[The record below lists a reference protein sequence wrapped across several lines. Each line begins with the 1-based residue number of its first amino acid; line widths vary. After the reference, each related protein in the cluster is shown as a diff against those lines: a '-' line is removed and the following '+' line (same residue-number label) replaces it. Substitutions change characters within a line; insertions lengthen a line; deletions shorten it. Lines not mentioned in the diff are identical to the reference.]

1 MTQPIG
7 ADLFRH
13 LQSAGDPSMLPDGS
27 GCAYVLS
34 WIDAATSESRS
45 RIYWIDTAVPGA
57 AVPGAAVPGAA
68 VPGAAVPG
76 AAVPGAAVPGAAV
89 PGAAVPGAAVPG
101 AGGVTR
107 PQPFTRGNA
116 DTHPRYSPDG
126 NTLAFLRPG
135 ADGPDSPRQVWTMP
149 AHGGEAARLTNMA
162 TGVREFA
169 WSPDSSRLVVVADC
183 CPDDGAPS
191 DATRP
196 DEPKVREVHR
206 IRYRHDAIGW
216 RGDGHFHLFTADAA
230 TGATTQ
236 LTDGDWDDMAPAWS
250 PDGNRIAF
258 ISGRSDARDVTATNE
273 VYVIDV
279 PADAADDVEMPTPV
293 LWSQGLTDAAAV
305 IWSPDGQKLAAAG
318 ATGDGLTVLWQAYL
332 YILQPGERPR
342 RITDDRI
349 RPCLGYPGIYPPLEL
364 RWVTGDSNGGNEGR
378 ILFLADAAG
387 ETRLY
392 SLAVASA
399 GSNSDGSDP
408 AGSDADPVALT
419 EGGELVSGIAMDA
432 AVVQVALASSAPEL
446 PPEMYLL
453 TLHGP
458 DGSDRARRR
467 ITDHNDG
474 WLAEHPPAAMEK
486 FAINRGRWD
495 IECRLYHPPGFD
507 PTQRYPM
514 LLEIHGGPNGAFY
527 DSFVPWH
534 QVPATAGYLVLA
546 VNPRGSSTYGEEF
559 VDAVLGDWGGED
571 YQDLMSAVDAVCERP
586 YVDSDRLLIHGYSY
600 GGFMTTWTIGH
611 DDRFRA
617 AVAGAPCIDLWSMY
631 GTSDIAASFGETQWS
646 ARPSGGAPATVPM
659 ATELAEGV
667 DSLAYRLLQR
677 SPITFAPQVNTPVL
691 LLHGEAD
698 ARCPIGQSEQ
708 YFQMLKRLDKAVE
721 MVRFP
726 GCGHGFLR
734 TGHVAL
740 RQAYL
745 QRMMDWFERW
755 LG

>member
-7 ADLFRH
+7 ADLFRY

-27 GCAYVLS
+27 RCAYVLS

-45 RIYWIDTAVPGA
+45 RIYQIDTTAPGA
-57 AVPGAAVPGAA
+57 A
-68 VPGAAVPG
+68 
-76 AAVPGAAVPGAAV
+76 
-89 PGAAVPGAAVPG
+89 
-101 AGGVTR
+101 GVAK
-107 PQPFTRGNA
+107 PQPFTRGDA

-135 ADGPDSPRQVWTMP
+135 SDGPDSPRQVWTMS
-149 AHGGEAARLTNMA
+149 AHGGEASRLTNMA
-162 TGVREFA
+162 TSVREFA
-169 WSPDSSRLVVVADC
+169 WSPDSSRLVVVADR

-216 RGDGHFHLFTADAA
+216 RGDCHFHLFTADAS

-236 LTDGDWDDMAPAWS
+236 LTNGDWDDMAPAWS

-279 PADAADDVEMPTPV
+279 PADPAGDAEMPAPV
-293 LWSQGLTDAAAV
+293 SWSQGLTDAAAV

-332 YILQPGERPR
+332 YVLQPGEMPR

-364 RWVTGDSNGGNEGR
+364 RWVADDSNGGNQGR

-392 SLAVASA
+392 SLAVAST
-399 GSNSDGSDP
+399 
-408 AGSDADPVALT
+408 GSDAEPVALT

-432 AVVQVALASSAPEL
+432 TVSQVALASSAPEL
-446 PPEMYLL
+446 PPEMHLL
-453 TLHGP
+453 TLNGH
-458 DGSDRARRR
+458 DGLHRTRRR

-474 WLAEHPPAAMEK
+474 WLSEHPPASMEK
-486 FAINRGRWD
+486 FAINRGRWG

-507 PTQRYPM
+507 PAQSYPM

-586 YVDSDRLLIHGYSY
+586 YVDRNRLLIHGYSY

-611 DDRFRA
+611 DQRFRA

-659 ATELAEGV
+659 VTELAEGV

-708 YFQMLKRLDKAVE
+708 YFQMLKRLDKKVE

-755 LG
+755 LD